1 MGALQS
7 NYTWYVYSRDSK
19 TDSWNKKAV
28 YSFEKSSPSTIMI
41 DLNLVFQEN
50 VFDIKPIY

>member
-19 TDSWNKKAV
+19 TDSWNKKAL
-28 YSFEKSSPSTIMI
+28 YSFEKK
-41 DLNLVFQEN
+41 DLGKFFKL
-50 VFDIKPIY
+50 DSLWDL